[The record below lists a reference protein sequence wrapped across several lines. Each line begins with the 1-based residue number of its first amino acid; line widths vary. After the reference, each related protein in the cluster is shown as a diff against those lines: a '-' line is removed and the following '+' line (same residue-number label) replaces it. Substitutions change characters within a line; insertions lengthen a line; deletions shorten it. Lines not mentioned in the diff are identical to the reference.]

1 MKLILTESQY
11 RKLSEMFDQEEERNI
26 FGDPSENT
34 LMVADLLL
42 RQGLVEP
49 GSFLIMDDKIQIFK
63 IENQDFDYLKDNSI
77 FLNIYTVGGDVNVNV
92 EGDDEDDYMEDAEDR
107 YEVFRYFANLSENLP
122 FLNWHIEGDKL

>member
-63 IENQDFDYLKDNSI
+63 IEKQDFDYLKDNSI
-77 FLNIYTVGGDVNVNV
+77 FLNVYTIGGDVNVNV
-92 EGDDEDDYMEDAEDR
+92 EGDDEDNYMEDAEDR
-107 YEVFRYFANLSENLP
+107 YEVFRYFANLAENLP

>member
-1 MKLILTESQY
+1 MKLILSESQY

-77 FLNIYTVGGDVNVNV
+77 FLNVYTIGGDVNVNV